1 MKKTI
6 LYSLLVSVIVLSTA
20 AKIESNEC
28 DVRIL
33 KNELLQNL
41 KPDFKYDSSN
51 TSRFILESKMQGTE
65 IEIPLYSTEKYRLLF
80 NTKNL
85 PVDVDIKIYNKRVG
99 NKNRKL
105 LYSSAEEKT
114 EDKIFTYEPV
124 NQNKIYVDYILP
136 GIEEKDVTGCI
147 VFLLGYKVG

>member
-1 MKKTI
+1 MKKTFF
-6 LYSLLVSVIVLSTA
+6 YTLLASVILVSTA
-20 AKIESNEC
+20 AKIENSEC
-28 DVRIL
+28 DVHIL
-33 KNELLQNL
+33 KNALLQEL

-65 IEIPLYSTEKYRLLF
+65 IEIPLYASEKYRLLF
-80 NTKNL
+80 NTASL

-99 NKNRKL
+99 SKNRKL
-105 LYSSAEEKT
+105 LYSSS
-114 EDKIFTYEPV
+114 EDKATGKIFMYEPV

-136 GIEEKDVTGCI
+136 GIEEKGVTGCI

>member
-6 LYSLLVSVIVLSTA
+6 LYSLLASVILLSTA

-28 DVRIL
+28 DVRVL
-33 KNELLQNL
+33 KNGLIQLL
-41 KPDFKYDSSN
+41 KPDYKYDSSN

-80 NTKNL
+80 NTSNL
-85 PVDVDIKIYNKRVG
+85 PVNVDIKIYNKKVG
-99 NKNRKL
+99 SKNRKL
-105 LYSSAEEKT
+105 LYSSSDEET
-114 EDKIFTYEPV
+114 EGKIFTYEPV
-124 NQNKIYVDYILP
+124 NQNKVYVDYILP
-136 GIEEKDVTGCI
+136 GVEEKGITGCI